1 MRYLKHRFFLYVL
14 HQCDYSATIVIN
26 YEHRENAAARLE
38 LDRGAIAA
46 LHSHFFSA
54 LHRHSHIVRLR
65 VYYNEL
71 FRELAL
77 FFIFTASSDKYLCL
91 V

>member
-1 MRYLKHRFFLYVL
+1 MSCLTGRDRERDLCLLSTIYHMRYLKHRFFLYVL

-54 LHRHSHIVRLR
+54 LLSHSHIVRLR
-65 VYYNEL
+65 V
-71 FRELAL
+71 
-77 FFIFTASSDKYLCL
+77 
-91 V
+91 